1 MNFNF
6 ARQINWSSLAFKAN
20 LIKWSTPTLANYRK
34 WSLLGFQTLQSE
46 DNGHHQSL
54 PDLVSANLRKNDHH
68 GSYLCKTKKMV
79 ITSLIANLRK
89 WSSPALTNLGKWSLA
104 LLANLS
110 KWSSPGFLPLRN
122 EENGHHQP

>member
-20 LIKWSTPTLANYRK
+20 LIKWSMPTLANCRK

-79 ITSLIANLRK
+79 ITSLSKPQKMVITSLSKPQN
-89 WSSPALTNLGKWSLA
+89 WSLPG
-104 LLANLS
+104 LFILRS
-110 KWSSPGFLPLRN
+110 K
-122 EENGHHQP
+122 ENGHHKP